1 PGPAEL
7 AFQILHDLSVAM
19 HRSVELLQVAIDDEG
34 EIVQTLAGGH
44 LDLAGRLRFCHFPIS
59 EERPHMGIVGVGN
72 VSITQV
78 AIETSLIDRGQRTQP
93 HDHTWELPEVRHRP
107 RMRIRRQSP
116 AGMRDLLTETIQL
129 VFTQTTFQI
138 GPSVDTRRGVSLK
151 EHLISGVTVSSTTE
165 EMVVADFVEAGS

>member
-1 PGPAEL
+1 
-7 AFQILHDLSVAM
+7 
-19 HRSVELLQVAIDDEG
+19 LLGCGTFTIPQAAID
-34 EIVQTLAGGH
+34 A
-44 LDLAGRLRFCHFPIS
+44 
-59 EERPHMGIVGVGN
+59 
-72 VSITQV
+72 
-78 AIETSLIDRGQRTQP
+78 SLIDRGQRP
-93 HDHTWELPEVRHRP
+93 HPPDHTWQLPEVRHRP